1 MLRLGG
7 AHRRFGFTLPQGS
20 SALPM
25 LRFIDRKVPYDH
37 IQAIETRCE
46 LFENVM
52 VPVLLRATCLL
63 TRLGEHVRF
72 GMVNERCHFQKSAA
86 RLPNAPV

>member
-1 MLRLGG
+1 
-7 AHRRFGFTLPQGS
+7 
-20 SALPM
+20 M

-37 IQAIETRCE
+37 IQAIETRCV

-52 VPVLLRATCLL
+52 APGRYRRMALVLLRATCLL
-63 TRLGEHVRF
+63 TRQGEHIRF
-72 GMVNERCHFQKSAA
+72 GTVNERCHFQKSAA